1 MLVADSAYG
10 QELGRPESG
19 ASVAEASVAEQG
31 VTEAAPLSRNQILC
45 GDSLVLLSSLPSGT
59 VDLVL
64 TSPPYFRQRD
74 YGGGIGNE
82 TSLND
87 YLEALLSIFG
97 HCMRL
102 LKPTGSIVINIGDK
116 YARQGLM
123 LIPHRFAVAAME
135 RFPVRLVNAITWV
148 KRNPTPRHF
157 RRRLVSS
164 TEPFFHF
171 VVSDDYQY
179 FPESFLHQAMPPEA
193 ARRGDRIGQRY
204 FRLIEA
210 STLTRS
216 QKVQARLAL
225 ENAIAEVRSGEIQD
239 FRMKIRGIHSVPFG
253 GREGGR
259 NIHLERDGFT
269 IIRMHGERLKRDV
282 IETPVE
288 SLKGCP
294 HRAVFPEAVVTEF
307 IRLLTRPGDVV
318 LDPFLGSGTTA
329 VAAKKLNRHYLGM
342 DINPDYCD
350 YARRRV
356 DSVALQTSLLDV
368 SLP

>member
-1 MLVADSAYG
+1 MLIAGDTYKP
-10 QELGRPESG
+10 ELGV
-19 ASVAEASVAEQG
+19 SVSEQEATGPVSL
-31 VTEAAPLSRNQILC
+31 PRDRILC

-82 TSLND
+82 TSLQD
-87 YLEALLSIFG
+87 YLEGLLSILG
-97 HCMRL
+97 HCVRL

-116 YARQGLM
+116 YAHRGLA
-123 LIPHRFAVAAME
+123 LIPYRFAVAAME

-171 VVSDDYQY
+171 VISDAYQY
-179 FPESFLHQAMPPEA
+179 FPESFLCQTKPPDA
-193 ARRGDRIGQRY
+193 TRRGNRIGQRY

-210 STLTRS
+210 STLTPD
-216 QKVQARLAL
+216 QKAQACLAL
-225 ENAIAEVRSGEIQD
+225 ENAIAEVQRGEIQD

-269 IIRMHGERLKRDV
+269 IIRMHGARLKRDV

-329 VAAKKLNRHYLGM
+329 VAAKRLNRHYLGV
-342 DINPDYCD
+342 DINPDYCE

-356 DSVALQTSLLDV
+356 AGVALQTPLLDV
-368 SLP
+368 TLP

>member
-1 MLVADSAYG
+1 M
-10 QELGRPESG
+10 
-19 ASVAEASVAEQG
+19 
-31 VTEAAPLSRNQILC
+31 
-45 GDSLVLLSSLPSGT
+45 SSFPPGT

-74 YGGGIGNE
+74 YGDGIGNE

-87 YLEALLSIFG
+87 YIEALLKVFG
-97 HCMRL
+97 HCVQL
-102 LKPTGSIVINIGDK
+102 LKPTGSIVFNIGDK
-116 YARQGLM
+116 YVHQGLM
-123 LIPHRFAVAAME
+123 LIQYRFAIAAME
-135 RFPVRLVNAITWV
+135 HFPVRLVNTITWV

-171 VVSDDYQY
+171 VISDDYQY
-179 FPESFLHQAMPPEA
+179 FPENFLLETTPHTAT
-193 ARRGDRIGQRY
+193 RRRKLIGQRY

-210 STLTRS
+210 STLTPD
-216 QKVQARLAL
+216 QKQQARAAL
-225 ENAIAEVRSGEIQD
+225 EKAITEVRRGEIQD

-259 NIHLERDGFT
+259 NLHLKRDGFT
-269 IIRMHGERLKRDV
+269 IIRMHGGRLKRDV

-294 HRAVFPEAVVTEF
+294 HRAVFPEVVVKSF
-307 IRLLTRPGDVV
+307 IQLLTRPGDVV

-329 VAAKKLNRHYLGM
+329 VAAKKLNRHYLGI

-350 YARRRV
+350 YARQRLE
-356 DSVALQTSLLDV
+356 SVVSQASLLD
-368 SLP
+368 LTLQ

>member
-1 MLVADSAYG
+1 MFATRDTRELASQPSVLEG
-10 QELGRPESG
+10 QITNP
-19 ASVAEASVAEQG
+19 
-31 VTEAAPLSRNQILC
+31 TPLPRNQILC
-45 GDSLVLLSSLPSGT
+45 GDSLALLPSLPSGT

-82 TSLND
+82 TGLED
-87 YLEALLSIFG
+87 YLETLLNVFG
-97 HCMRL
+97 QCVRL
-102 LKPTGSIVINIGDK
+102 LKPTGSIVFNLGDK
-116 YARQGLM
+116 YAHQGLM
-123 LIPHRFAVAAME
+123 LIPYRFAVAVLN

-157 RRRLVSS
+157 RRRLVAS

-171 VVSDDYQY
+171 VISDDYQY
-179 FPESFLHQAMPPEA
+179 FPERFLCQTAPQDTLRP
-193 ARRGDRIGQRY
+193 RKRVGQRY

-210 STLTRS
+210 STLTPN
-216 QKVQARLAL
+216 QKEQARAAL
-225 ENAIAEVRSGEIQD
+225 ESAIAAVQRGEIQD

-329 VAAKKLNRHYLGM
+329 VAAKKLNRHYLGV

-350 YARRRV
+350 YARRRLAGV
-356 DSVALQTSLLDV
+356 VLQTSLLDRAV
-368 SLP
+368 E

>member
-1 MLVADSAYG
+1 MFVTGDTYGQEPGG
-10 QELGRPESG
+10 QELG
-19 ASVAEASVAEQG
+19 ASVGEQGGAEALQL
-31 VTEAAPLSRNQILC
+31 PRNQILC

-82 TSLND
+82 TSLKD
-87 YLEALLSIFG
+87 YLEVLLNIFG
-97 HCMRL
+97 HCVRL
-102 LKPTGSIVINIGDK
+102 LKPTGSLVINIGDK
-116 YARQGLM
+116 YAHRGLM
-123 LIPHRFAVAAME
+123 LIPYRFAVAAME

-157 RRRLVSS
+157 QRRLVSS

-171 VVSDDYQY
+171 VISDDYQY
-179 FPESFLHQAMPPEA
+179 FPESFLCQTKPPDA
-193 ARRGDRIGQRY
+193 TRRGKRIGQRY
-204 FRLIEA
+204 FRLIES
-210 STLTRS
+210 STLTPD
-216 QKVQARLAL
+216 QKAQARLAL
-225 ENAIAEVRSGEIQD
+225 ENAIAEVRRGEIQD

-269 IIRMHGERLKRDV
+269 VIRMHGARLKRDV

-329 VAAKKLNRHYLGM
+329 VAAKRLSRHYLGV

-350 YARRRV
+350 YARRRLAG
-356 DSVALQTSLLDV
+356 VALQTSLLDV
-368 SLP
+368 TLP

>member
-1 MLVADSAYG
+1 MASTNPEDDTKIDSENNP
-10 QELGRPESG
+10 ELTAAGRL
-19 ASVAEASVAEQG
+19 
-31 VTEAAPLSRNQILC
+31 PLDTILC
-45 GDSLVLLSSLPSGT
+45 GDSLFILQKLPSAS

-74 YGGGIGNE
+74 YGRGIGNE
-82 TSLND
+82 AALED
-87 YLEALLSIFG
+87 YLVALLAVFG
-97 HCMRL
+97 ECLRVV
-102 LKPTGSIVINIGDK
+102 KPTGSLVFNVGDK
-116 YARQGLM
+116 YEGRSL
-123 LIPHRFAVAAME
+123 LLVPYRFATAALE
-135 RFPVRLVNAITWV
+135 RFPVRLVNHVTWV

-157 RRRLVSS
+157 QRRLVSS

-171 VVSDDYQY
+171 VVSDAYQY
-179 FPESFLHQAMPPEA
+179 FPQCFLLRRTPA
-193 ARRGDRIGQRY
+193 AEQERRGTRIGRRY
-204 FRLIEA
+204 FQLIEA
-210 STLTRS
+210 STLTPE
-216 QKVQARLAL
+216 QKARARAAL
-225 ENAIAEVRSGEIQD
+225 EAAIAEVRDGAIRD
-239 FRMKIRGIHSVPFG
+239 FRMKIRGLHSAPFG

-307 IRLLTRPGDVV
+307 IHLLTRPGDVV

-329 VAAKKLNRHYLGM
+329 VAAKKLGRRYIGI
-342 DINPDYCD
+342 DINPDYCA

-356 DSVALQTSLLDV
+356 AGTAYQNSLLEAAAW
-368 SLP
+368 